1 MKDMIARLVTQMT
14 HEEKLELQTALERA
28 IAEEMA
34 QTPSADVES
43 CPRCG
48 CPEFIKKGRGRK
60 GEQRWLCRGCGRTFG
75 AATRGLLANSKL
87 DASAWLEL
95 ARCMVDRVPL
105 RECARRCATSLPTAW
120 FMRHR
125 MCEVMASRLA
135 AFRVE
140 RGTSCQ
146 VDGTFLD
153 EDLSGNWSRSSA
165 FEMPREPHR
174 NGKGVKV
181 RGISNLKVCVVC
193 GANDL
198 GDSFCE
204 LSNRGRASGG
214 DIERV
219 LSGKIAE
226 GSIVSTDMHSSYPR
240 VLSGMGVAAHNRYD
254 AGDRSDG
261 DINMVNAL
269 HSRLKEFLA
278 PFHGVATRRLQHYLD
293 WFCYREQFRKSDAD
307 RREVTFADAAAG
319 RYKTTKRGY
328 AQTPHPFMEYWGMGA
343 TSTVV

>member
-1 MKDMIARLVTQMT
+1 MKDKILQFVDQMT
-14 HEEKLELQTALERA
+14 HEEKLELQMALERA
-28 IAEEMA
+28 IAEEMVPEA
-34 QTPSADVES
+34 AGEADS

-48 CPEFIKKGRGRK
+48 SPEFVKKGHGRR

-75 AATRGLLANSKL
+75 PATGGLLAKSKL
-87 DASAWLEL
+87 DAAAWREF

-105 RECARRCATSLPTAW
+105 RDCAERCGTSLVTAW

-140 RGTSCQ
+140 KGTSCQ
-146 VDGTFLD
+146 VDGTFLN
-153 EDLSGNWSRSSA
+153 ENLSGNWGRSST
-165 FEMPREPHR
+165 FEMPRERHE

-181 RGISNLKVCVVC
+181 RGISNLKVCVLC
-193 GANDL
+193 GATDL
-198 GDSFCE
+198 GDVFCE
-204 LSNRGRASGG
+204 LSNRGRATGG

-226 GSIVSTDMHSSYPR
+226 GSIVSTDKHKSYPR
-240 VLSGMGVAAHNRYD
+240 VLEGMGVAAHNRYD
-254 AGDRSDG
+254 ADGPAEG

-269 HSRLKEFLA
+269 HSRLKEFLE

-293 WFCYREQFRKSDAD
+293 CYSNLLVMATAPATAG
-307 RREVTFADAAAG
+307 VVAAS
-319 RYKTTKRGY
+319 RLLEF
-328 AQTPHPFMEYWGMGA
+328 P
-343 TSTVV
+343 

>member
-1 MKDMIARLVTQMT
+1 MKDMILQFVDQMT
-14 HEEKLELQTALERA
+14 HEEKLELQVALERA
-28 IAEEMA
+28 TAEEMVPA
-34 QTPSADVES
+34 PDGDIAA

-48 CPEFIKKGRGRK
+48 CPEFVKKGHGRR

-75 AATRGLLANSKL
+75 PATRGLLANSRL
-87 DASAWLEL
+87 DAATWREF
-95 ARCMVDRVPL
+95 ARCMVDCVPL
-105 RECARRCATSLPTAW
+105 RECAVRCGTSLVTAW

-125 MCEVMASRLA
+125 MCEVMASWLV

-140 RGTSCQ
+140 KGTSCQ

-153 EDLSGNWSRSSA
+153 ENLSGNWNRSST
-165 FEMPREPHR
+165 FEMPRERHR
-174 NGKGVKV
+174 NGKGVKA
-181 RGISNLKVCVVC
+181 RGISNLKVCVLC

-198 GDSFCE
+198 GDVFCE
-204 LSNRGRASGG
+204 LSNRERATGG

-226 GSIVSTDMHSSYPR
+226 GSIVSTDKHKSYPK
-240 VLSGMGVAAHNRYD
+240 VLEGMGVAAHNRYD
-254 AGDRSDG
+254 AGDPAEG

-269 HSRLKEFLA
+269 HSRLKEFLE

-307 RREVTFADAAAG
+307 KREVTFADAAAG
-319 RYKTTKRGY
+319 KYQTSKREY
-328 AQTPHPFMEYWGMGA
+328 ALTPHPFMGYWGMGA
-343 TSTVV
+343 MSTVV